1 MDTSTYGR
9 FTCLRYAGAGPLR
22 RPPRR
27 AEGETGIE
35 ASRQVSDFDIRIYK
49 KRRIK
54 MSKGMLNDMMKQAKK
69 MQQEMGK
76 VQEEARKKTVEAAV
90 GGGMVTVIA
99 NGAMEILSIKID
111 REVVNP
117 DDIDMLQDLVTAA
130 SNEALRRAQQMVN
143 EEIGKV
149 TGGLNIPGLGNILG

>member
-1 MDTSTYGR
+1 
-9 FTCLRYAGAGPLR
+9 
-22 RPPRR
+22 
-27 AEGETGIE
+27 
-35 ASRQVSDFDIRIYK
+35 
-49 KRRIK
+49 

-76 VQEEARKKTVEAAV
+76 VQEEAKQKTVEASV

-99 NGAMEILSIKID
+99 NGAMEIISIKID